1 MHDILIEEKI
11 LSENDAIADENRH
24 AFAERG
30 VFVINMVSSPGAGKT
45 TLIERMT
52 PILLDTLGRFAVI
65 EGDLEGDLDAV
76 RIARAGVPV
85 KQITTGKACHL
96 GAHNVAHAL
105 PWALEQDACLLIIEN
120 VGNMVCPAEYD
131 LGEDM
136 KVTVLSAAEGDDKP
150 LKYPAI
156 FDASS
161 ALIINKTDLAPHTDF
176 DIERARA
183 NALAINPALQIFE
196 TSCRTG
202 GGIKEWCEYLV
213 SRSLARRS
221 EVNANR

>member
-11 LSENDAIADENRH
+11 LSENDAIAHENRH

-96 GAHNVAHAL
+96 DAHNIAHAL
-105 PWALEQDACLLIIEN
+105 PWALEQDAGLLIIEN

-161 ALIINKTDLAPHTDF
+161 ALIINKIDLAPHTDF

-183 NALAINPALQIFE
+183 NALAINPSLQIFE

-202 GGIKEWCEYLV
+202 EGIEQWCAFLASKTLALRGSV
-213 SRSLARRS
+213 STSR
-221 EVNANR
+221 